1 MIDSEIGMLF
11 AKFIL
16 MYLID
21 TFFYVKMDNCY

>member
-1 MIDSEIGMLF
+1 MVIERTRPLF

-21 TFFYVKMDNCY
+21 NFFYVKMVIVN